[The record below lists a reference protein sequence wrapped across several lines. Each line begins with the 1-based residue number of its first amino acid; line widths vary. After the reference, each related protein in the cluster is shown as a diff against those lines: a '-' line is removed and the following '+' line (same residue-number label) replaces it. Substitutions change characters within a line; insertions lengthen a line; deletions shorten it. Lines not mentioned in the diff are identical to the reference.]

1 MDKGMSKKIVWGE
14 VGSNQYFC
22 SKCKQP
28 ILNYRERVRV
38 EVTVYSGAKR
48 RDGSSVHSLKDY
60 HLGCTSIDRFN
71 YQQVGSG

>member
-1 MDKGMSKKIVWGE
+1 MDKGMSKIVWGE

-22 SKCKQP
+22 FKCKQP
-28 ILNYRERVRV
+28 ILNYRERVRL
-38 EVTVYSGAKR
+38 EVTVYSGAKKNQ
-48 RDGSSVHSLKDY
+48 GSVNSLKDF

>member
-38 EVTVYSGAKR
+38 EDRGLR
-48 RDGSSVHSLKDY
+48 G
-60 HLGCTSIDRFN
+60 IDKECSFK
-71 YQQVGSG
+71 